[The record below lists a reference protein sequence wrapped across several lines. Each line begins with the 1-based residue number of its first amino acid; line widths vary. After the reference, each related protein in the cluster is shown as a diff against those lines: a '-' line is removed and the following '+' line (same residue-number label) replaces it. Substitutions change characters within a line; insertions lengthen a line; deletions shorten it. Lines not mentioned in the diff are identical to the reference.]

1 MYYCALYILVTNQI
15 IQHIILY
22 VIQFLNLYNIMLFN
36 WSIIIVG
43 VIIFAI
49 KINNYF
55 EYNKLARLIIV
66 IVIIMIN
73 NIERH
78 QPYYKTSIGLILE
91 S

>member
-66 IVIIMIN
+66 I
-73 NIERH
+73 
-78 QPYYKTSIGLILE
+78 LLL
-91 S
+91 